1 MKRYWKP
8 HPSKKRVKAAFK
20 FFELVSKGIEM
31 KAKIEITEAER
42 HSLLE
47 ILYAEYHK
55 YTDRVMHA
63 ASHGDEFSVPGM
75 EAIASVINRI
85 DQAKFE

>member
-1 MKRYWKP
+1 
-8 HPSKKRVKAAFK
+8 
-20 FFELVSKGIEM
+20 M
-31 KAKIEITEAER
+31 KAKIEITRAER
-42 HSLLE
+42 DALLE

-63 ASHGDEFSVPGM
+63 ASHGDQFSVLGM
-75 EAIASVINRI
+75 VAIGRVINKV